1 MSALLGTLVN
11 VAAIV
16 VGSLVG
22 LLLKKGLP
30 ERISAILNTAVGLCV
45 AYIGIEGCLSGDNM
59 LVAVLS
65 MVIGAVLGELLDLDG
80 KLNRLGQTVQNRF
93 SKGKD
98 GESTVAQSFVSAS
111 LLFCVGAMAIVGS
124 LQSGISGDHNTLY
137 VKSVLDGISSI
148 VFATTLGGGV
158 ILSIV
163 PLFLYQGAIALLAQF
178 IAPYL
183 SDAVIAETTCV
194 GSLLILAL
202 ALNIL
207 KITKIKVANLLPA
220 VLLPIALC
228 PLYSWVVSV
237 L

>member
-1 MSALLGTLVN
+1 MSALWGTLVN

-16 VGSLVG
+16 IGSLVG

-30 ERISAILNTAVGLCV
+30 ERVSGMLNIAVGLCV
-45 AYIGIEGCLSGDNM
+45 AYIGIDGCLAGENM

-65 MVIGAVLGELLDLDG
+65 MVIGAVIGELLNLDG
-80 KLNRLGQTVQNRF
+80 KLNRLGQAVQNRF
-93 SKGKD
+93 AKGKD
-98 GESTVAQSFVSAS
+98 GESTIAQSFVSAS

-137 VKSVLDGISSI
+137 VKSILDGISSI

-158 ILSIV
+158 ILSVV

-178 IAPYL
+178 VAPYL
-183 SDAVIAETTCV
+183 GEAVIAEMTCV

-202 ALNIL
+202 ALNLL
-207 KITKIKVANLLPA
+207 KISKIKVANLLPA
-220 VLLPIALC
+220 VILPIVLC
-228 PLYSWVVSV
+228 PLYQLVF
-237 L
+237 

>member
-1 MSALLGTLVN
+1 MSALWGTLVN
-11 VAAIV
+11 VAAII
-16 VGSLVG
+16 VGSLAG

-30 ERISAILNTAVGLCV
+30 ERVSGMLNIAVGLCV
-45 AYIGIEGCLSGDNM
+45 AYIGIGGCLSGENM

-65 MVIGAVLGELLDLDG
+65 MVIGAVIGELLDLDG
-80 KLNRLGQTVQNRF
+80 KLNRLGQAVQNRF
-93 SKGKD
+93 NKDKD
-98 GESTVAQSFVSAS
+98 GGSTIAQSFVSAS

-137 VKSVLDGISSI
+137 VKSILDGISSI

-158 ILSIV
+158 LLSVI

-183 SDAVIAETTCV
+183 SDAVIAEMTCV

-202 ALNIL
+202 AFNLL

-220 VLLPIALC
+220 VILPIALC
-228 PLYSWVVSV
+228 PLYE
-237 L
+237 LIF

>member
-1 MSALLGTLVN
+1 MSALWGTLVN
-11 VAAIV
+11 VGAIL
-16 VGSLVG
+16 VGSLAG
-22 LLLKKGLP
+22 MLLKKGLP
-30 ERISAILNTAVGLCV
+30 ERISGVLSIAVGLCV
-45 AYIGIEGCLSGDNM
+45 FYIGIDGCLAGENM

-65 MVIGAVLGELLDLDG
+65 MVIGAVIGELLDLDG
-80 KLNRLGQTVQNRF
+80 KLNRLGQVVQNRF
-93 SKGKD
+93 SKGKA
-98 GESTVAQSFVSAS
+98 GESTIAQSFVSAS

-158 ILSIV
+158 LLSVI

-183 SDAVIAETTCV
+183 SEAVIAEMTCV

-202 ALNIL
+202 ALNLL

-220 VLLPIALC
+220 VLLPIVLC
-228 PLYSWVVSV
+228 PLYQLV

>member
-1 MSALLGTLVN
+1 MSALWGTLVN

-16 VGSLVG
+16 VGSLAG

-30 ERISAILNTAVGLCV
+30 TRVSGALGVAVGLCV
-45 AYIGIEGCLSGDNM
+45 LYIGIDGCLAGDNM

-65 MVIGAVLGELLDLDG
+65 MVIGAVVGELLDLDG
-80 KLNRLGQTVQNRF
+80 KLNRLGETVQNRF
-93 SKGKD
+93 SKGKN
-98 GESTVAQSFVSAS
+98 GESTIAQSFVSAS

-137 VKSVLDGISSI
+137 VKSILDGISSV

-158 ILSIV
+158 ILSII

-183 SDAVIAETTCV
+183 SEAVIAEMTCV
-194 GSLLILAL
+194 GSLLIVAL
-202 ALNIL
+202 ALNL
-207 KITKIKVANLLPA
+207 LNITKIKVANLLPA
-220 VLLPIALC
+220 VVLPIVLC
-228 PLYSWVVSV
+228 PLYQLV

>member
-1 MSALLGTLVN
+1 MSALWGTWVN
-11 VAAIV
+11 VAAII
-16 VGSLVG
+16 VGSLAG

-30 ERISAILNTAVGLCV
+30 ERVSGMLNIAVGLCV
-45 AYIGIEGCLSGDNM
+45 AYIGIDGCLSGENM

-65 MVIGAVLGELLDLDG
+65 MVIGAVIGELLDLDG
-80 KLNRLGQTVQNRF
+80 KLNRLGQAVQNRF
-93 SKGKD
+93 AKGKG
-98 GESTVAQSFVSAS
+98 GESTIAQSFVSAS

-137 VKSVLDGISSI
+137 VKSILDGISSI

-158 ILSIV
+158 LLSVI
-163 PLFLYQGAIALLAQF
+163 PLFLYQGTIALLAQF

-183 SDAVIAETTCV
+183 SEAVIAEMTCV

-202 ALNIL
+202 AFNLL

-220 VLLPIALC
+220 VLFPIVLC
-228 PLYSWVVSV
+228 PLYQ
-237 L
+237 LIF

>member
-1 MSALLGTLVN
+1 MSALWGTLVN
-11 VAAIV
+11 VAAIA

-30 ERISAILNTAVGLCV
+30 PRISGALGFAVGLCV
-45 AYIGIEGCLSGDNM
+45 LYIGIDGCLAGENM
-59 LVAVLS
+59 LIAVLS
-65 MVIGAVLGELLDLDG
+65 MVIGAVIGEWLDLDG
-80 KLNRLGQTVQNRF
+80 KLNRLGEAVQNRLQ
-93 SKGKD
+93 KGDK
-98 GESTVAQSFVSAS
+98 GPSTIAQSFVSAS

-137 VKSVLDGISSI
+137 VKAVLDGISSI

-158 ILSIV
+158 LLSVI

-183 SDAVIAETTCV
+183 SEAVIAEMTCV
-194 GSLLILAL
+194 GSLLIVAL
-202 ALNIL
+202 ALNL
-207 KITKIKVANLLPA
+207 LNITKIKVANLLPA
-220 VLLPIALC
+220 VILPIALC
-228 PLYSWVVSV
+228 PLYQLV

>member
-1 MSALLGTLVN
+1 MSALWGTLVN

-16 VGSLVG
+16 VGSLAG

-30 ERISAILNTAVGLCV
+30 TRISGALGVAVGLCV
-45 AYIGIEGCLSGDNM
+45 LYIGIDGCLAGDNM

-65 MVIGAVLGELLDLDG
+65 MVIGAVVGELLDLDG
-80 KLNRLGQTVQNRF
+80 KLNRLGETVQNRF
-93 SKGKD
+93 SKGKN
-98 GESTVAQSFVSAS
+98 GESTIAQSFVSAS

-137 VKSVLDGISSI
+137 VKSILDGISSV

-158 ILSIV
+158 ILSII

-183 SDAVIAETTCV
+183 SEAVIAEMTCV
-194 GSLLILAL
+194 GSLLIVAL
-202 ALNIL
+202 ALNL
-207 KITKIKVANLLPA
+207 LNITKIKVANLLPA
-220 VLLPIALC
+220 VVLPIVLC
-228 PLYSWVVSV
+228 PLYQLV

>member
-1 MSALLGTLVN
+1 MSALWGTLVN
-11 VAAIV
+11 VAAII
-16 VGSLVG
+16 VGSLAG

-30 ERISAILNTAVGLCV
+30 ERVSGMLNIAVGLCV
-45 AYIGIEGCLSGDNM
+45 AYIGIGGCLSGENM

-65 MVIGAVLGELLDLDG
+65 MVIGAVIGELMDLDG
-80 KLNRLGQTVQNRF
+80 KLNRLGQAVQNRF
-93 SKGKD
+93 NKDKD
-98 GESTVAQSFVSAS
+98 GGSTIAQSFVSAS

-137 VKSVLDGISSI
+137 VKSILDGISSI

-158 ILSIV
+158 LLSVI

-183 SDAVIAETTCV
+183 SDAVIAEMTCV

-202 ALNIL
+202 AFNLL

-220 VLLPIALC
+220 VILPIALC
-228 PLYSWVVSV
+228 PLYE
-237 L
+237 LIF